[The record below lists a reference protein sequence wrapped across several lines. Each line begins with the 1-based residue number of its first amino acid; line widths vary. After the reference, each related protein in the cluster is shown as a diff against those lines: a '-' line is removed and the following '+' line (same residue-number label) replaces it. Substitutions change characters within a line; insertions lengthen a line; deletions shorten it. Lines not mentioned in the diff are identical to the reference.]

1 MMMTIL
7 VIVLTGGLIG
17 LGVVIYMQMMQITK
31 LAGGQHPAAGS
42 QSQAHPVAI
51 SQPTAAELEAKL
63 KAAYEAKITEATAT
77 FGTDLQAT
85 SKRLSEQVSRLT
97 TTVIE
102 EELEAYQKTL
112 EEVRQVATKAME
124 QIHEAVEHQRVEL
137 RQGMEAE
144 LANEKKLLADK
155 FDAKIGDVVSSYIS
169 ESLGSGVDLGAQMQF
184 ILTSLESHKEDIRK
198 DLLNGV

>member
-1 MMMTIL
+1 M
-7 VIVLTGGLIG
+7 V
-17 LGVVIYMQMMQITK
+17 VVIMQGLQLKKWRKYHEAT
-31 LAGGQHPAAGS
+31 
-42 QSQAHPVAI
+42 QAQPKPVKI
-51 SQPTAAELEAKL
+51 NEPTAAELEAKL
-63 KAAYEAKITEATAT
+63 KAAYEGKIGEATQT
-77 FGTDLQAT
+77 FGKDLEDT

-112 EEVRQVATKAME
+112 EEVRKVATQAME

-144 LANEKKLLADK
+144 LASEKKLLADK
-155 FDAKIGDVVSSYIS
+155 FDAKMGDVIASYIS

-184 ILTSLESHKEDIRK
+184 ILQSLEAHKADIRK
-198 DLLNGV
+198 DLLGEA

>member
-1 MMMTIL
+1 MEI
-7 VIVLTGGLIG
+7 IVLAGIILMLT
-17 LGVVIYMQMMQITK
+17 VVVV
-31 LAGGQHPAAGS
+31 GQSIALSRLHRAQKAAS
-42 QSQAHPVAI
+42 LQPPVVKV
-51 SQPTAAELEAKL
+51 SQPTAAQLEAKL
-63 KAAYEAKITEATAT
+63 TAAYEAKITEATAT

-85 SKRLSEQVSRLT
+85 STKLSEQVSRLT

-112 EEVRQVATKAME
+112 EQVRQVATQAME
-124 QIHEAVEHQRVEL
+124 QIHQAVEHQRVEL

-144 LANEKKLLADK
+144 LAEEKKHLAAK
-155 FDAKIGDVVSSYIS
+155 FDAKMGDVVSSYIS

-184 ILTSLESHKEDIRK
+184 ILTSLEAHKDEIRK

>member
-1 MMMTIL
+1 MILTI
-7 VIVLTGGLIG
+7 IIIILTGGIIG
-17 LGVVIYMQMMQITK
+17 LGVVVYMQMMQLRKSGHT
-31 LAGGQHPAAGS
+31 PAAG
-42 QSQAHPVAI
+42 QTAPVTV

-63 KAAYEAKITEATAT
+63 KAAYEAKITEATAN

-144 LANEKKLLADK
+144 MANEKKLLADK
-155 FDAKIGDVVSSYIS
+155 FDAKIGDVISSYIS